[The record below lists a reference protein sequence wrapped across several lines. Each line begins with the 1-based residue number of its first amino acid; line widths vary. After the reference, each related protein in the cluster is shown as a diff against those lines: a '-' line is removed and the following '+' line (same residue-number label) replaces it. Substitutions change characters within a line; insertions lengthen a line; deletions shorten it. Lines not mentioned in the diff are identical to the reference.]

1 MKPKRLIRATV
12 IAILASLSVLSST
25 TIWTNALA
33 FETCTLSGGKCVSD
47 GCTSSGGVCGMQE
60 PLPEGT
66 AAAPDK
72 CWCLF

>member
-12 IAILASLSVLSST
+12 VAILASLSVLSST

-60 PLPEGT
+60 LPDGT
-66 AAAPDK
+66 GAAFDK